1 MSVLPIIYTIGHS
14 NHEIE
19 AFIALLRGAS
29 IHTLVDV
36 RSQPYSRWA
45 GQFNRK
51 SLARMLERAGFS
63 YHWMGDSLGGRPAD
77 ASLYAEESD
86 EASGKHARPDYAR
99 MAASPAFQAGL
110 DRLLTL
116 AEEGAT
122 AIMCSEGDYH
132 QCHRALLIA
141 PELLKRGARVV
152 HITPDGAQEEAR
164 LKEAPPQQLSLF

>member
-1 MSVLPIIYTIGHS
+1 MPTIYTIGHS

-19 AFIALLRGAS
+19 AFIALLSGAG

-45 GQFNRK
+45 GQFNREG
-51 SLARMLERAGFS
+51 LARMLERAGFA
-63 YHWMGDSLGGRPAD
+63 YRWMGDSLGGRPAD
-77 ASLYAEESD
+77 ASLYAEESN
-86 EASGKHARPDYAR
+86 APSGKHVRPDYAL

-110 DRLLTL
+110 DELLAL

-122 AIMCSEGDYH
+122 AIMCSEGDYR
-132 QCHRALLIA
+132 QCHRALLIT

-152 HITPDGAQEEAR
+152 HITKTGGQEAQEDSA
-164 LKEAPPQQLSLF
+164 LQQGALL